1 MKTFEVQIK
10 GIQPL
15 LMHSPAGVD
24 PTNPLRRQ
32 IKAITDKGSKKKT
45 EADLEHQ
52 DWIEYQLA
60 LYLNESGP
68 YVPDTAILGAIRDGA
83 KENRR
88 GKEVQAGVDIA
99 EIEIPLVYDGPRTA
113 RELYDQRFVDR
124 RPAGVQKAR
133 VMRVRPRFNAWTLRF
148 RLIINNKVMNPRDL
162 REALEVAGLR
172 KGLLDHRPRFGRFEI
187 VSWKEA
193 A

>member
-1 MKTFEVQIK
+1 MKRFEVRIQ

-24 PTNPLRRQ
+24 PTNPIRREL
-32 IKAITDKGSKKKT
+32 KSITDKGSKKKT
-45 EADLEHQ
+45 ETDLEQQ
-52 DWIEYQLA
+52 DWLEFQLA
-60 LYLNESGP
+60 IYCNDDGP

-83 KENRR
+83 KANRR
-88 GKEVQAGVDIA
+88 GREVQAGVDIA
-99 EIEIPLVYDGPRTA
+99 ETEIPLVFEGPKSPRA
-113 RELYDQRFVDR
+113 LYEGRFVDR

-133 VMRVRPRFNAWTLRF
+133 VMRVRPRFNAWALSF
-148 RLIINNKVMNPRDL
+148 CLIVDDKVMNPRDL
-162 REALEVAGLR
+162 KEALEIAGLR
-172 KGLLDHRPRFGRFEI
+172 CGLLDHRPRFGRFEV